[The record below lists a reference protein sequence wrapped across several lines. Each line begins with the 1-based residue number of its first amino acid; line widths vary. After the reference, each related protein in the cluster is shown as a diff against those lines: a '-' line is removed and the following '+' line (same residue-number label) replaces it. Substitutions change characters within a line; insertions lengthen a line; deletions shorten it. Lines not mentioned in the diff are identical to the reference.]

1 MLFTSLVQF
10 NMFNLGYFK
19 CFVPLCLFLLRYPY
33 VKKIDIVFHRALVAV
48 GRGAF
53 ISSNFFIGIKVQQ
66 QVSLNFSL
74 PVSATKKIIN
84 KIFSKQRIFPNFCKQ
99 FTQSSPPWLT
109 AEQTL
114 SYVVWRICML
124 AAMRPLSLKAR
135 DPPRAVI
142 PVVRER
148 RNACGA
154 CSAAVMGTAMAFWTG
169 KEKI

>member
-1 MLFTSLVQF
+1 
-10 NMFNLGYFK
+10 MFCPFM
-19 CFVPLCLFLLRYPY
+19 FVSITLPH

-99 FTQSSPPWLT
+99 FIQSSPP
-109 AEQTL
+109 
-114 SYVVWRICML
+114 
-124 AAMRPLSLKAR
+124 
-135 DPPRAVI
+135 
-142 PVVRER
+142 
-148 RNACGA
+148 
-154 CSAAVMGTAMAFWTG
+154 
-169 KEKI
+169 

>member
-1 MLFTSLVQF
+1 MLFTSLVGF
-10 NMFNLGYFK
+10 NMFNLGYFN
-19 CFVPLCLFLLRYPY
+19 CFFPLWFFYNVTPIFI
-33 VKKIDIVFHRALVAV
+33 IDIIFHRALVAV

-135 DPPRAVI
+135 APPRAVI